1 MLNGGEIIVTTL
13 IGCSMVLGIV
23 AILAWM
29 IVTLSSSKRRSGSMN
44 DEETRI
50 LQEVFHGL
58 NKMEERVEALETLLL
73 EREKRG

>member
-1 MLNGGEIIVTTL
+1 MLTGGEVIITTL

-23 AILAWM
+23 AISAWM
-29 IVTLSSSKRRSGSMN
+29 IVTLATSKRRSSTIN
-44 DEETRI
+44 DEEARI